1 MEAAIMHDRLKI
13 LKGSVD
19 RYRWLLQTKLTAA
32 QRKSATEMLGRK
44 RQELKEELGAKRSWF
59 QREILRVFKSRSDT
73 SG

>member
-1 MEAAIMHDRLKI
+1 MHDRLKI
-13 LKGSVD
+13 LTASVD

-32 QRKSATEMLGRK
+32 QRKSDTETLDRK

-59 QREILRVFKSRSDT
+59 RREIQRVFKSRSDT

>member
-1 MEAAIMHDRLKI
+1 MHDRLKI
-13 LKGSVD
+13 LTASVD

-32 QRKSATEMLGRK
+32 QRKSATETLDRK

-59 QREILRVFKSRSDT
+59 RREIQRVFKSRSDT

>member
-1 MEAAIMHDRLKI
+1 MHDRLKI
-13 LKGSVD
+13 LTASVD

-32 QRKSATEMLGRK
+32 QRKSGTETLDRK

-59 QREILRVFKSRSDT
+59 RREIQRVFKSRSDT

>member
-1 MEAAIMHDRLKI
+1 MHERLKI
-13 LKGSVD
+13 LRASVD

-32 QRKSATEMLGRK
+32 QRKSAAEILGRK

-59 QREILRVFKSRSDT
+59 RRVFKTRSHT

>member
-59 QREILRVFKSRSDT
+59 RREIQRVFKSWSDT